1 LSYSTIPLWLLTVLI
16 FTALS
21 AAREAGHLLSKR
33 RKGSP
38 VTGDAEAGD
47 GFAMTS
53 ILGLL
58 ALLIAFSF
66 SLSLQRYDARR
77 ELVISEANALGTTWL
92 RTGLLDE
99 ADRTRLQALLREY
112 VDIRGEFGVA
122 STPELETAAFRKT
135 EAMQQRL
142 WDATGEV
149 VRPFRTTPLAA
160 LLVTT
165 TNESIDLASERKATR
180 EARIPA
186 RILRVL
192 MLYALIAAVMIGYE
206 KGRHRAATSLL
217 FVLLTLAASLVVDL
231 DRPTTGGINV
241 SQQPMLDL
249 QRSIADATCTRS
261 GQRAAVRSQLISKA
275 SSAPW

>member
-1 LSYSTIPLWLLTVLI
+1 MPLWLLAALI

-33 RKGSP
+33 RKGSSA
-38 VTGDAEAGD
+38 TGDAEGGD
-47 GFAMTS
+47 GFTMTS
-53 ILGLL
+53 VLGLL

-112 VDIRGEFGVA
+112 VDIRVEFGAA
-122 STPELETAAFRKT
+122 STPEQEAAVFRKT
-135 EAMQQRL
+135 EAMQQQL
-142 WDATGEV
+142 WDATSEV
-149 VRPFRTTPLAA
+149 VTPFRTTPLAA

-165 TNESIDLASERKATR
+165 TNESIDLAAERKATR
-180 EARIPA
+180 EARIPP

-231 DRPTTGGINV
+231 DRPTTGGIKV

-249 QRSIADATCTRS
+249 QRSIAEAPARAPVS
-261 GQRAAVRSQLISKA
+261 G
-275 SSAPW
+275 PP

>member
-1 LSYSTIPLWLLTVLI
+1 MPLWLLTALI
-16 FTALS
+16 FVALT
-21 AAREAGHLLSKR
+21 AAREAGNLLSKR
-33 RKGSP
+33 RKGSSA
-38 VTGDAEAGD
+38 TGDADDAD
-47 GFAMTS
+47 GFTMTS
-53 ILGLL
+53 VLGLL

-99 ADRTRLQALLREY
+99 GDRDRLRTLLREY
-112 VDIRGEFGVA
+112 VDIRVEFGAA
-122 STPELETAAFRKT
+122 STPEQEAAAFRKT
-135 EAMQQRL
+135 EATQQRL
-142 WDATGEV
+142 WDATTDV
-149 VRPFRTTPLAA
+149 VIPFRTTPLAA

-165 TNESIDLASERKATR
+165 TNESIDLAAERKATR
-180 EARIPA
+180 EARIPP

-192 MLYALIAAVMIGYE
+192 MLYALIAAVMVGYE

-231 DRPTTGGINV
+231 DRPTTGGIKV

-249 QRSIADATCTRS
+249 QRSIAEAP
-261 GQRAAVRSQLISKA
+261 GRAPVSE
-275 SSAPW
+275 PP

>member
-1 LSYSTIPLWLLTVLI
+1 MPLWLLAALI

-33 RKGSP
+33 RKESP
-38 VTGDAEAGD
+38 ATGNAEAND
-47 GFAMTS
+47 GFTMTS
-53 ILGLL
+53 VLGLL

-112 VDIRGEFGVA
+112 VDIRIEFGAA
-122 STPELETAAFRKT
+122 STPEQEEAALRKT
-135 EAMQQRL
+135 EAMQQQL
-142 WDATGEV
+142 WDATSKV
-149 VRPFRTTPLAA
+149 VAPFRTTPLAA

-165 TNESIDLASERKATR
+165 TNESIDLAAERKATR
-180 EARIPA
+180 EARIPP

-231 DRPTTGGINV
+231 DRPTTGGIKV

-249 QRSIADATCTRS
+249 QRSIAEAPARAPVS
-261 GQRAAVRSQLISKA
+261 G
-275 SSAPW
+275 PP

>member
-1 LSYSTIPLWLLTVLI
+1 MPLWLLAALI

-38 VTGDAEAGD
+38 ATGHAETGD
-47 GFAMTS
+47 GFTMTS
-53 ILGLL
+53 IIGLL

-112 VDIRGEFGVA
+112 VDIRVEFGAA
-122 STPELETAAFRKT
+122 STTEQEAAVFQKT

-142 WDATGEV
+142 WDATTNV
-149 VRPFRTTPLAA
+149 VTPFRTTPLAA

-165 TNESIDLASERKATR
+165 TNESIDLAAERKATR
-180 EARIPA
+180 EARIPP

-206 KGRHRAATSLL
+206 KGNHRAATSLL
-217 FVLLTLAASLVVDL
+217 FVLLTLAASLVLDL
-231 DRPTTGGINV
+231 DRPTTGGIKV

-249 QRSIADATCTRS
+249 QRSIAEAPVRAPVS
-261 GQRAAVRSQLISKA
+261 G
-275 SSAPW
+275 PP